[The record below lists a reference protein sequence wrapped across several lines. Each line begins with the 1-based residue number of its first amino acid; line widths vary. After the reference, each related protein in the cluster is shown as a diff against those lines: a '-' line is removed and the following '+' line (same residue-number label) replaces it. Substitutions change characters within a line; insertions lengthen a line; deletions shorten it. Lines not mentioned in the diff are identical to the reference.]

1 VIIGYNPSRTTRR
14 ALVRLCTPP
23 RLPQINA
30 ACVGFRGRPPT
41 AHLGSAQGQGV
52 RGVKTMV
59 KSVGDRQI
67 FTIIIVWKEV
77 RRCPGGGGVKNT
89 LDPPACGAPLST
101 GIFGWSPQ
109 LGVCA
114 TAALPCAR
122 SQPHA
127 VQQAANETAGAAVN
141 GPVPPAAAFACA
153 AARLPANRSL
163 RGPETTVFGR

>member
-1 VIIGYNPSRTTRR
+1 MAARSSFFVSASWGPQGPSVRGVRTESTCIQQFPNDIWYNNARRT
-14 ALVRLCTPP
+14 
-23 RLPQINA
+23 
-30 ACVGFRGRPPT
+30 VGRGC
-41 AHLGSAQGQGV
+41 QGV
-52 RGVKTMV
+52 R
-59 KSVGDRQI
+59 
-67 FTIIIVWKEV
+67 
-77 RRCPGGGGVKNT
+77 NT